1 MELIGEIFGLKI
13 KISNNIYLEQFNIII
28 ENIDNKN
35 VIGYIVI
42 FYSTKLQVEY
52 VLGRVLDNNIVIEL

>member
-13 KISNNIYLEQFNIII
+13 KIFNNIYLEQFNIII